1 MPAIALNG
9 QRRLG
14 PALAIAIACIVAVGA
29 AASLVFGQI
38 GADWLRISLVA
49 QVIVVAGLG
58 TVLARQI
65 AVLRRTQGSLV
76 AANADLAGAQ
86 ASLETSNRILRATQ
100 KELQR
105 ARQQLIDGIEG
116 LSDGLALY
124 DAEDRLV
131 VCNSGYQKLFGLHPD
146 LLKPGTPFG
155 DILRAHVS
163 AGRVVA
169 AIGREEEWI
178 AERLAQHRDPRGLFE
193 RNIDGH
199 WYRFSD
205 RPTSEGGTVTIFT
218 QIDELKQREQRLRE
232 NQAILQSILDNIPVT
247 VSITDR
253 ERRIVLLNRRLEDI
267 YGVHLAEVVGRPV
280 DEVRPRR
287 YAGDSAVRDHFRVI
301 ETGEP
306 ILGREDDY
314 PERRESWI
322 TSVVPINGQ
331 DGAVRYVLRTTFEVP
346 QLAKANSELADYRA
360 FLLEAERQA
369 RIASWQE
376 TREAGYRTVWSENVE
391 AVIGHPGGQ
400 LTDDASYLAV
410 VHPDDRERIGRL
422 FDEANRGAH
431 SCDAEYRVVRGDGR
445 TIWVRGITRAEF
457 DVAGDV
463 VRYIG
468 TVQDITEA
476 KRAEQALRD
485 NEALLKE
492 AQRRARL
499 AYWLWD
505 PEARRY
511 LLAAEAEAILGLP
524 VGDLTTNE
532 DFLPF
537 LHEDD
542 RAWVAEA
549 YLGQT
554 ERLEPC
560 VLEYRWR
567 RPDGRVIWLRDMCEQ
582 ERDADGQVRRLV
594 GTIQDVTEQKRAE
607 EALRENQAL
616 LLAAQRRARIAY
628 WIEGAGVGRGYTT
641 SDFMAEVLGVP
652 AGAVPI
658 SDGDYVKLVHPD
670 DRAMVAH
677 AYERAMGAHT
687 PYAIEYRFLRTDGGI
702 AWLRE
707 LAEFQAGPDGRPGR
721 LIGTIQDITEQKVIE
736 IALRDSEVR
745 MRAFMDN
752 APVAMFVKDLDGRFT
767 MLNQHCA
774 VFLGHPPASAI
785 GCRSADLLPADDA
798 AQVESHDRAM
808 LAAGEPVERE
818 LHFAS
823 ESPIEWSYEVKFPIR
838 DAAGAVVAIG
848 GVARDITT
856 QKRMEQALRH
866 SEELLR
872 EVVFVS
878 NIGIFEHDHR
888 TDTINWSREQRK
900 TYGFDADE
908 PVTLSKYVVCV
919 HPDDREWIFAAV
931 QRAHDP
937 TGDGRFD
944 VEHRI
949 LRRDGAVR
957 WVDTRSQTFFAGE
970 GEARRPARTIGAV
983 IDITDRKNAELALKE
998 SEARLRRA
1006 QLQANLACWSWD
1018 LRAGSYF
1025 WAPGSGLALGFLDAE
1040 LPRDLAGYSAIVHPE
1055 DRDALRRLYAE
1066 VEADRDSYKFE
1077 YRILRPDGDVA
1088 WVEEIGEVERDAGGR
1103 RLSVSGTLQ
1112 DVSERKRAE
1121 AALRVSEARLRA
1133 FMDHAPVAMFEKDL
1147 DGRFT
1152 MLNRHDAAFFGLPPE
1167 EIIGRRSADLLASD
1181 DAAIVEGHDRV
1192 VLAGGAP
1199 VERELHFVNR
1209 PRIEWS
1215 YEVKFPIMDAAG
1227 KVVSLGGVAVDISA
1241 LKRTE
1246 QALRDSE
1253 ARMRAFMDHAPMLI
1267 YLKDVDGRY
1276 QLVNREFEQV
1286 EGVRED
1292 QLRGKTVF
1300 DVLPPEYAAPFAA
1313 SDREVL
1319 TLGRM
1324 VVHENH
1330 DPVRTLYRD
1339 SLAVKFPVRDSHGTI
1354 VGIGG
1359 FTQDITE
1366 RKRAET
1372 ALRESEARLRRAQL
1386 QAKLAS
1392 WSWSLETDTYV
1403 WAPGSGL
1410 ALGLSDADLPLANAA
1425 YSALV
1430 HPDDRDALWRL
1441 YSEVEAG
1448 RDTFTTEFRIR
1459 RPDGE
1464 VVWVEEIGEV
1474 ERDALGRRLSVNGTL
1489 QDVSER
1495 KRAEAALRDSEA
1507 RLRGFLDHA
1516 PFAMYLKDTDLRY
1529 LLVNRA
1535 VEQFQEGMTA
1545 AEICGRTP
1553 DQIYPLRLAERF
1565 IAEDREV
1572 LAHGAPLTFE
1582 YNDPAMTAY
1591 ADSLTVRFPVRD
1603 SSGRIVAIGGITQ
1616 DISERKQAE
1625 RALQESEARLRD
1637 AQRRAKLAYWS
1648 WDPVTRAYVFGEE
1661 YTDIIGV
1668 ESVQDIQTDDQY
1680 LCFVHE
1686 ADRDW
1691 VAAGLQR
1698 QRDCLEPGVLEYRVR
1713 RPDGRIV
1720 WLRDSCEQELDAA
1733 GRVVRLA
1740 GTVQDV
1746 TDQKTTELALRE
1758 SEARLADAQRR
1769 AKLAYWTWIGAG
1781 HRLTWHSDAAAVLG
1795 VPLQAMPTTSDD
1807 YVRQFVHDAD
1817 RARIAALYDSA
1828 TDRLSPYEAEYRIV
1842 KPDGTV
1848 AWVREIGEP
1857 TAGGDSAANYVG
1869 TIQDVTEQKQAEL
1882 ALRDS
1887 EARLRSFL
1895 DNAPFTIYLRDTQH
1909 RYLMVNRE
1917 IERFTGKAAA
1927 EICGKTPADIY
1938 PPERAREYVEND
1950 LAVLRAGAPI
1960 TVESTYP
1967 SAASYAES
1975 VTVRFPVRDSS
1986 GRIVAIGGITQDVTE
2001 RKQAE
2006 RALRASE
2013 ARLRSFMEN
2022 APVAVAIKDLERRFV
2037 LINNKIELAFGR
2049 PASEII
2055 GRRSVE
2061 LSDSDGARAVDILE
2075 REVVATGKVATA
2087 EIYFPERK
2095 ALPWTFEVKF
2105 PIRDASGALVAI
2117 GAVAVD
2123 ITDRKRAELALAES
2137 EARFRSFMDN
2147 APFDMVVK
2155 DLDGRYLMVNRG
2167 VERAWGVDAAEI
2179 LGHRLPEL
2187 SHSDG
2192 VAQVKAIEREVA
2204 DTGRVVAREVHFT
2217 DLGPEWTYEV
2227 KFPIRDP
2234 GGGVVALGGVA
2245 LDITDRKKAQMA
2257 LAASEA
2263 RLRRAQQQAR
2273 LAYWSWQFATASTPE
2288 EYRWSPG
2295 SGELLGMPDADMPRN
2310 DPEAMSVTHPEDRER
2325 LRRVYN
2331 EVRAGLDHYAI
2342 EYRARRRDGGL
2353 VWVREVAEVVR
2364 DAEGRR
2370 IAVEGTMQDI
2380 TEQRALEEQLRQAQK
2395 MESIGQLTGGIAHDF
2410 NNLMAV
2416 ILGNLELLA
2425 EDLVGDRAALQK
2437 IETAIRST
2445 LRGSD
2450 LTQRL
2455 LAFARQQSLAPK
2467 LTQIGELIRS
2477 MRDLL
2482 LRPIGP
2488 AIEVSFALA
2497 DDLWSAEIDQARLET
2512 SLLNLVINA
2521 RDAMPDGGRL
2531 AIAADNVTIE
2541 PGDGRE
2547 SEGLRLG
2554 AYVRIAVADSG
2565 EGMTEEVRARAFDP
2579 FFTTKGI
2586 GKGTGL
2592 GLSMV
2597 YGFVKQSGGHV
2608 ELVSEVGR
2616 GTTVTIYLPAAGAAA
2631 GTVLRPVDPARAV
2644 REAPQHRGGP

>member
-1 MPAIALNG
+1 VAL
-9 QRRLG
+9 
-14 PALAIAIACIVAVGA
+14 GA
-29 AASLVFGQI
+29 AVSLIFGHI
-38 GADWLRISLVA
+38 GAEWLRVSLVA
-49 QVIVVAGLG
+49 QVIVVGALG

-65 AVLRRTQGSLV
+65 AILRRTQGSLV

-131 VCNSGYQKLFGLHPD
+131 VCNSGYQRLFGLHPD
-146 LLKPGTPFG
+146 LLKPGTPFA

-163 AGRVVA
+163 AGRVTA
-169 AIGREEEWI
+169 AIGREEEWV
-178 AERLAQHRDPRGLFE
+178 AERLAQHCDPGGLFE

-199 WYRFSD
+199 WFRFSD

-253 ERRIVLLNRRLEDI
+253 ERRIVLLNRRIEDL
-267 YGVHLAEVVGRPV
+267 YGVHQAEVVGRSI

-287 YAGDSAVRDHFRVI
+287 YAGDSAVRDHFRVV

-314 PERRESWI
+314 AEGRESWI
-322 TSVVPINGQ
+322 TSVVPIKGQ
-331 DGAVRYVLRTTFEVP
+331 DGAARYVLRTTFEVP
-346 QLAKANSELADYRA
+346 QLAKANRELADYRA
-360 FLLEAERQA
+360 FLVEAERQA
-369 RIASWQE
+369 RIASWQQTPE
-376 TREAGYRTVWSENVE
+376 GDFRTVWSENVE
-391 AVIGHPGGQ
+391 AVIGYPGSRIC
-400 LTDDASYLAV
+400 DDAAYLAV
-410 VHPDDRERIGRL
+410 IHPADRDRIDRL
-422 FDEANRGAH
+422 FGDIDRHPRSHE
-431 SCDAEYRVVRGDGR
+431 AEYQVVRGDGR
-445 TIWVRGITRAEF
+445 TIWVRGITKVELDA
-457 DVAGDV
+457 AGDV

-468 TVQDITEA
+468 TIQDITEA

-485 NEALLKE
+485 SETLLKE

-511 LLAAEAEAILGLP
+511 LLAAEAETILGLP
-524 VGDLTTNE
+524 VDDLATN
-532 DFLPF
+532 DHFLPF
-537 LHEDD
+537 IHEDD

-549 YLGQT
+549 FRGQT

-560 VLEYRWR
+560 VIEYRWC
-567 RPDGRVIWLRDMCEQ
+567 RPDGQVIWLRDMCQQ

-628 WIEGAGVGRGYTT
+628 WLEDAGVGRGYTT

-652 AGAVPI
+652 AGAIPS
-658 SDGDYVKLVHPD
+658 SDGDYLQLVHPD
-670 DRAMVAH
+670 DRAAVAH
-677 AYERAMGAHT
+677 AYQRAVAANM
-687 PYAIEYRFLRTDGGI
+687 PYAIEYRVLRGDGGI
-702 AWLRE
+702 GWVRE
-707 LAEFQAGPDGRPGR
+707 LAEFQARPGRPDR
-721 LIGTIQDITEQKVIE
+721 LIGTIQDITEQKSI
-736 IALRDSEVR
+736 
-745 MRAFMDN
+745 
-752 APVAMFVKDLDGRFT
+752 
-767 MLNQHCA
+767 
-774 VFLGHPPASAI
+774 
-785 GCRSADLLPADDA
+785 
-798 AQVESHDRAM
+798 
-808 LAAGEPVERE
+808 
-818 LHFAS
+818 
-823 ESPIEWSYEVKFPIR
+823 
-838 DAAGAVVAIG
+838 
-848 GVARDITT
+848 
-856 QKRMEQALRH
+856 
-866 SEELLR
+866 
-872 EVVFVS
+872 
-878 NIGIFEHDHR
+878 
-888 TDTINWSREQRK
+888 
-900 TYGFDADE
+900 
-908 PVTLSKYVVCV
+908 
-919 HPDDREWIFAAV
+919 
-931 QRAHDP
+931 
-937 TGDGRFD
+937 
-944 VEHRI
+944 
-949 LRRDGAVR
+949 
-957 WVDTRSQTFFAGE
+957 
-970 GEARRPARTIGAV
+970 
-983 IDITDRKNAELALKE
+983 
-998 SEARLRRA
+998 
-1006 QLQANLACWSWD
+1006 
-1018 LRAGSYF
+1018 
-1025 WAPGSGLALGFLDAE
+1025 
-1040 LPRDLAGYSAIVHPE
+1040 
-1055 DRDALRRLYAE
+1055 
-1066 VEADRDSYKFE
+1066 
-1077 YRILRPDGDVA
+1077 
-1088 WVEEIGEVERDAGGR
+1088 
-1103 RLSVSGTLQ
+1103 
-1112 DVSERKRAE
+1112 E
-1121 AALRVSEARLRA
+1121 AALRASEARLRA
-1133 FMDHAPVAMFEKDL
+1133 FMDHAPVAMFVKDL

-1167 EIIGRRSADLLASD
+1167 EIVGRRSADLLAGD
-1181 DAAIVEGHDRV
+1181 DAAIVEAHDRV

-1199 VERELHFVNR
+1199 VERELHFANR

-1215 YEVKFPIMDAAG
+1215 YEVKFPIMDAGG
-1227 KVVSLGGVAVDISA
+1227 KVVALGGVAVDISA

-1246 QALRDSE
+1246 QALRNSE

-1267 YLKDVDGRY
+1267 YLKDIDGRY

-1300 DVLPPEYAAPFAA
+1300 DVLPPDYAAPFAD

-1319 TLGRM
+1319 TFGQM
-1324 VVHENH
+1324 VVRENH
-1330 DPVRTLYRD
+1330 DPVRTIYRD
-1339 SLAVKFPVRDSHGTI
+1339 SLAVKFPVRDSHGAI
-1354 VGIGG
+1354 IGIGG

-1366 RKRAET
+1366 RKRAEN

-1392 WSWSLETDTYV
+1392 WSWNLETDTYV

-1441 YSEVEAG
+1441 YVEVEAG
-1448 RDTFTTEFRIR
+1448 RDVFTTEFRIR
-1459 RPDGE
+1459 RPGGE
-1464 VVWVEEIGEV
+1464 VIWVEEIGEV
-1474 ERDALGRRLSVNGTL
+1474 GRDAIGRRVSVSGTL

-1535 VEQFQEGMTA
+1535 VEQFQGMTA

-1553 DQIYPLRLAERF
+1553 DQIYPPRLAERF
-1565 IAEDREV
+1565 AAEDREV
-1572 LAHGAPLTFE
+1572 LAQGAPVTFE
-1582 YNDPAMTAY
+1582 YSDPAMSSY

-1616 DISERKQAE
+1616 DITERKQAE
-1625 RALQESEARLRD
+1625 RALKGSEARLKD

-1648 WDPVTRAYVFGEE
+1648 WDPLARAYVFGEE

-1680 LCFVHE
+1680 LHFVHE

-1691 VAAGLQR
+1691 VTASLQR
-1698 QRDCLEPGVLEYRVR
+1698 QRDDLEPGLLEYRVR

-1720 WLRDSCEQELDAA
+1720 WLRDSCEQERDAD

-1740 GTVQDV
+1740 GTV
-1746 TDQKTTELALRE
+1746 
-1758 SEARLADAQRR
+1758 
-1769 AKLAYWTWIGAG
+1769 
-1781 HRLTWHSDAAAVLG
+1781 
-1795 VPLQAMPTTSDD
+1795 
-1807 YVRQFVHDAD
+1807 
-1817 RARIAALYDSA
+1817 
-1828 TDRLSPYEAEYRIV
+1828 
-1842 KPDGTV
+1842 
-1848 AWVREIGEP
+1848 
-1857 TAGGDSAANYVG
+1857 
-1869 TIQDVTEQKQAEL
+1869 QDVTEQKQAEL

-1887 EARLRSFL
+1887 EARLRGFL
-1895 DNAPFTIYLRDTQH
+1895 DHAPFTIYLRDTQH
-1909 RYLMVNRE
+1909 RYLLVNRE
-1917 IERFTGKAAA
+1917 IENFTGRTAAD
-1927 EICGKTPADIY
+1927 ICGKTPADLY
-1938 PPERAREYVEND
+1938 PPEQAREYVEND
-1950 LAVLRAGAPI
+1950 LAVLRLGAPI

-1967 SAASYAES
+1967 SATTYAET

-2037 LINNKIELAFGR
+2037 LLNSKIELAFGR
-2049 PASEII
+2049 PAAEII
-2055 GRRSVE
+2055 GRRTAD

-2075 REVVATGKVATA
+2075 REVVATGNVVTA
-2087 EIYFPERK
+2087 EIYFPERQ

-2105 PIRDASGALVAI
+2105 PIRDAAGTLVAI
-2117 GAVAVD
+2117 GGVAVD

-2147 APFDMVVK
+2147 APFDMIVK

-2187 SHSDG
+2187 SRSDG
-2192 VAQVKAIEREVA
+2192 VAQVETIEREVA

-2234 GGGVVALGGVA
+2234 RGRIVALGGVA

-2263 RLRRAQQQAR
+2263 RLQRAQQQAR
-2273 LAYWSWQFATASTPE
+2273 LAYWSWQFATASAPE
-2288 EYRWSPG
+2288 EFRWSPG
-2295 SGELLGMPDADMPRN
+2295 SGELLGMPDAEMPRN
-2310 DPEAMSVTHPEDRER
+2310 DAQAMHVTHPEDRDR
-2325 LRRVYN
+2325 LRRLYN
-2331 EVRAGLDHYAI
+2331 EVRAGLDHYAV
-2342 EYRARRRDGGL
+2342 EYRARRRDGGI

-2370 IAVEGTMQDI
+2370 TAVEGTMQDI

-2425 EDLVGDRAALQK
+2425 EDLAGDPAALQK

-2488 AIEVSFALA
+2488 AIEVSFVLA
-2497 DDLWSAEIDQARLET
+2497 DDLWPAEIDQARLET

-2531 AIAADNVTIE
+2531 AITADNVTIE
-2541 PGDGRE
+2541 SDDGRE
-2547 SEGLRLG
+2547 SEGLPAG
-2554 AYVRIAVADSG
+2554 AYVRITVADSG
-2565 EGMTEEVRARAFDP
+2565 QGMTEEVRARAFDP
-2579 FFTTKGI
+2579 FFTTKGV

-2616 GTTVTIYLPAAGAAA
+2616 GTTVTIYLPAARAAA
-2631 GTVLRPVDPARAV
+2631 ATALRPVDPAGAV
-2644 REAPQHRGGP
+2644 REAPEHRGGP